1 MRAALCIMALLFAV
15 LCADGQER
23 HGLMHSNYAGADA
36 AWLNPARSAGQWP
49 WLDVQVAGA
58 DAHAWNSLVA
68 WSGRDRRLVGEVI
81 QGMDDGRLV
90 MRSASPNA
98 HHRAIISVGITGPG
112 ASLAIGRTTIGIGMR
127 SRAHVSAS
135 GLSPAMGNFIFH
147 GLNYAP
153 QHDVRYGDEGVR
165 AVGAAW
171 TELGLNL
178 GQVLRAQG
186 FGILSA
192 GINARY
198 LQAHAGGALSIEGID
213 YTVLDTARVSVH
225 AVTARYGIV
234 TPGANAGQ
242 GFGADLGI
250 SYTRTDSEA
259 DGYMPHRSSGGCSP
273 LRYNYRVGL
282 SLVDLGGMR
291 FRDAQAGAI
300 GTGALGISD
309 YNDLQIADQGD
320 LASLLASS
328 TRWTRSD
335 GLTIG
340 LPTAASVQFDKRIA
354 GGACLSAAVVQ
365 QLSARG
371 GLRLRRANSIAFN
384 ARYETRWME
393 VAMPLVIEEYDLQ
406 RPALGLMLRFNGIVV
421 GTDRIGPLV
430 SKRDMHAADFYFR
443 LRWLIH
449 RSPFCKGKR
458 KSNGSHAPGSGESLP
473 CAQPN
478 G

>member
-1 MRAALCIMALLFAV
+1 MRAALSISALLFGV

-23 HGLMHSNYAGADA
+23 HGLMHSNFAGADA

-49 WLDVQVAGA
+49 WLDVQVVGT
-58 DAHAWNSLVA
+58 DVHAWNSLVA
-68 WSGRDRRLVGEVI
+68 WSGRDRRLMGEVM

-90 MRSASPNA
+90 MRSASPDAN
-98 HHRAIISVGITGPG
+98 HRAIVSAGIAGPG
-112 ASLAIGRTTIGIGMR
+112 ASLALGRTTLGIGMR
-127 SRAHVSAS
+127 SRAHVSAA
-135 GLSPAMGNFIFH
+135 GLSSAMGSFIFH

-178 GQVLRAQG
+178 GHVLRAQG

-198 LQAHAGGALSIEGID
+198 LQPHGGGALSFEGID

-225 AVTARYGIV
+225 AVTARYGFAM
-234 TPGANAGQ
+234 PAADAGR
-242 GFGADLGI
+242 GFGADLGM
-250 SYTRTDSEA
+250 SYTRTVNEA

-291 FRDAQAGAI
+291 FRDAQSGAI
-300 GTGALGISD
+300 ETGALDIAD
-309 YNDLQIADQGD
+309 YNDLPITDQSD
-320 LASLLASS
+320 LDSLLASS
-328 TRWTRSD
+328 TRWTRSN
-335 GLTIG
+335 GIRIG
-340 LPTAASVQFDKRIA
+340 LPTAASMQFDKRIA
-354 GGACLSAAVVQ
+354 GGAYLSAAVVQ

-393 VAMPLVIEEYDLQ
+393 VAMPLVLEEYDLR
-406 RPALGLMLRFNGIVV
+406 RPALGLMLRFNGIVL

-449 RSPFCKGKR
+449 RSPFCKGRR
-458 KSNGSHAPGSGESLP
+458 KANGSHAPGSGESLP